1 MIALSRRAISF
12 IAAAAILFCGCSS
25 KSRPTAWSNATG
37 AEQFE
42 RLWWSEVKAKHW
54 NEVEYRMAASYVSVT
69 PEGVRDREQTLARL
83 KQLEIEDYAL
93 GDVDIRPNGSD
104 LVITY
109 TLTLKGTLAGTP
121 LSLAR
126 ANMMTVWQ
134 QQKSGWVAIAHS
146 TVAENL

>member
-1 MIALSRRAISF
+1 MVLRRRGISI
-12 IAAAAILFCGCSS
+12 IAALAIFACGCSS
-25 KSRPTAWSNATG
+25 KSHPTAWSNATG

-42 RLWWSEVKAKHW
+42 RLWWSEVKAKNW
-54 NEVEYRMAASYVSVT
+54 NEVGYRMAGTYVSVT

-93 GDVDIRPNGSD
+93 GDVDVRPNGND

-109 TLTLKGTLAGTP
+109 TLTLKGTLANAP
-121 LSLAR
+121 LSLER

-146 TVAENL
+146 SLAERL